1 MELPTRAPVMQVIH
15 VARAEDGSLL
25 EVSESVWPADRIVVI
40 DEYEVEPEPTEPV
53 APSEI

>member
-1 MELPTRAPVMQVIH
+1 MQVIH

-40 DEYEVEPEPTEPV
+40 DEYEVEPEPAEPV
-53 APSEI
+53 APSEV